1 MKKIVL
7 AFSLVFFAMAGAFAQ
22 IHTPVKWTVATKKLN
37 NNEAVIFIKATIDK
51 GWHIYSTAVPSG
63 GPIATSFAF
72 TKSNDFTLTGKTL
85 EPKPQSKYEEVFK
98 MDVPYHNNEVVFQ
111 QKIKLTGSKATK
123 VSGTVEFMACD
134 KTKCLPP
141 DEYSFTVTVK

>member
-1 MKKIVL
+1 MKKALL
-7 AFSLVFFAMAGAFAQ
+7 AFTLVFFALSGAFAQ

-37 NNEAVIFIKATIDK
+37 NNEAVVFIKATIDN

-72 TKSNDFTLTGKTL
+72 AKSNDFTLTGKTM

-98 MDVPYHNNEVVFQ
+98 MDVPYHNKEVVFQ
-111 QKIKLTGSKATK
+111 QKIKLNGNKATK

-141 DEYSFTVTVK
+141 DEYSFSVTVK